1 MKNSLKMQYSLPSGE
16 TAYFSTSKF
25 KSILLRKGKESEKE
39 GKKRSQQALMT
50 DIADEIGVSFS
61 AVKHWISGHNAPSDL
76 EKVKDLAE
84 GLGVDMMDLLDTEKE
99 NIMNTNT
106 ASTCTDNQFTTDQM
120 LEMMKIF
127 IAYKQLQKDRTNDQ
141 QDLKETKC
149 TEYPIDYSSEKS
161 VVRSIYH
168 AMVDYLEELRFGISD
183 YEYEA
188 GGRFDTEGKYLSN
201 FIGIHKALE
210 KAKLDTPAP
219 VYKQLHD
226 FTINFLQ
233 LIPSFIS
240 CEFEFFFVEKCSEVG
255 TLAELWD
262 WYIDTIEWNGLIYIF
277 PDFNSETFTQFKNVV
292 TSHSGQVYDDEEHSL
307 MIPAFL
313 LQAAY
318 DRLDGILKDYIK

>member
-1 MKNSLKMQYSLPSGE
+1 MKNTLKMHYSLPSGE
-16 TAYFSTSKF
+16 TAYFNTSKL
-25 KSILLRKGKESEKE
+25 KSILLRKSLESEKE
-39 GKKRSQQALMT
+39 GKKRSQQALMM
-50 DIADEIGVSFS
+50 DIADKIGVSSS
-61 AVKHWISGHNAPSDL
+61 AIKHWMLGHNAPSDL
-76 EKVKDLAE
+76 EKVTDLAD

-99 NIMNTNT
+99 NAMNTNT
-106 ASTCTDNQFTTDQM
+106 ASTCTDNQFTTDQR

-141 QDLKETKC
+141 QDRKETKC
-149 TEYPIDYSSEKS
+149 PGYPIDYSSEKS

-188 GGRFDTEGKYLSN
+188 GSHFDTNGKYLSN
-201 FIGIHKALE
+201 FIGIHTALE
-210 KAKLDTPAP
+210 KAKLDIPAP
-219 VYKQLHD
+219 VFKQLYD

-240 CEFEFFFVEKCSEVG
+240 YEFEIFFVEECSEIG

-262 WYIDTIEWNGLIYIF
+262 LYIDTLGWNELIYIF
-277 PDFNSETFTQFKNVV
+277 PDFNSETFAQFESMV
-292 TSHSGQVYDDEEHSL
+292 TSRSGQVYDDSEL
-307 MIPAFL
+307 MVPMFL

-318 DRLDGILKDYIK
+318 DRLDEILKDYIK